1 MKIVGVRNAHTH
13 QDFNPKIRIEYS
25 IEVGELKVY
34 FQSET
39 SVVVENSA
47 ADPDF
52 VPADGME
59 PTTSG
64 SHEVIRNS
72 EDSAILNIGELRARF
87 DWCDHQTYFLA
98 VQEGKFVTV
107 FALYPETL
115 PNRETARD
123 YAQRLQRNLIVGINV
138 PFAGATDDELFITV
152 NVNANAADTDITV
165 NEHCTLEWSDAA
177 SSGAVRTMLFPH
189 IRVIAP
195 ATIEA
200 GGNATI
206 QLRIEDIAE
215 NLLDCTATV
224 YVEAVTGAVPATR
237 IPAKNG
243 LVSVPVSA
251 FGLVAGDEVRIKF
264 GWKYFPGA
272 DEARIAVV

>member
-1 MKIVGVRNAHTH
+1 VRNAHIH
-13 QDFNPKIRIEYS
+13 
-25 IEVGELKVY
+25 
-34 FQSET
+34 
-39 SVVVENSA
+39 
-47 ADPDF
+47 PDF
-52 VPADGME
+52 KPTIQLAYDPATSDLQVSFENESLVSYIEESPLDEIE
-59 PTTSG
+59 PTSG
-64 SHEVIRNS
+64 FELTAPGKKTISVIAKDLATLNLASLRN
-72 EDSAILNIGELRARF
+72 RF

-98 VQEGKFVTV
+98 IHQGQFIPE

-115 PNRETARD
+115 PERETARD
-123 YAQRLQRNLIVGINV
+123 YAQRLKRNLIVGINV

-152 NVNANAADTDITV
+152 NVNANAVDTDITV

-200 GGNATI
+200 SGSATI
-206 QLRIEDIAE
+206 QLRIEDVAE

-237 IPAKNG
+237 IQVKNG
-243 LVSVPVSA
+243 MASVPVSA
-251 FGLVAGDEVRIKF
+251 FGMVAGDEVRIKF